1 MSKPWHALEIREVLD
16 ALETSPKGLTSAE
29 AAKRL
34 QKFGYNELV
43 ERKRVTPLQIF
54 LNQFKDI
61 FVIMLL
67 VAIVFSIIIG
77 WYKGGEFEEYVDAIT
92 IGAIVALNAVV
103 GFVQEYRSEKA
114 IEAMKKLA
122 APRARILRDG
132 KETVIPAREVVP
144 GDVILLEA
152 GDRIPADAR
161 LFDVVD
167 LKTDEAALTGEST
180 PIDKTTEVIDEK
192 TPVSDRRNMVF
203 MGTHVTYGRGK
214 AIVVA
219 TGMSTEFG
227 KIAEM
232 VQAVEEEETPLK
244 QKLERFAK
252 KLALII
258 IIACA
263 IIFTLEIIREGY
275 HLKNILDMFMTAVAL
290 AVSAVPEGLP
300 AVVTVCLALG
310 ARELAKRNAIL
321 RRLSSAETLGATT
334 VICSDKTGTLTKG
347 EMTVRKIYV
356 GGKVVDVTGVGYE
369 AKGDFLLNGELIDP
383 KNDDDLR
390 LLLGA
395 AALCT
400 NAQYDG
406 KSIIGDTTEGAL
418 IVVAAKAGMLKED
431 LEKVYPRVRE
441 VPFTSERK
449 RMTTVHKSSDGNLQ
463 AYVKGAPEVVLERCA
478 HVLSD
483 GKIMPLTEKKR
494 RSILEINE
502 IMAKDALRVLGVAF
516 KELGHTSP
524 EKIDVEELESGLIFV
539 GLLGMIDPPREEA
552 KVAIK
557 KCEEAGIKTIMI
569 TGDHKLT
576 AVAVAKELGMLK
588 TGEGNSSNNI
598 VLTGA
603 ELDTLSD
610 EEFEKIVEKV
620 VVYARVSPEHK
631 LRIVK
636 ALKKK
641 GHIVAMTGDGVNDA
655 PALKQSDIGVA
666 MGITGTDVTREAA
679 DIVLAD
685 DNFATIV
692 TAVEGGRGIYDNIRK
707 FSFFLMRCNF
717 DELALIGTFAL
728 LGLEL
733 PLTAPMILWL
743 NLVTDGGPAL
753 ALTMDPPDKDIMK
766 RPPRNPK
773 EGILHGRLASIIVT
787 FILQFVLTGGL
798 FYWQFYMLPGSTDLT
813 TIEGQMKLAQARTM
827 AFIRATLQE
836 LFVVWNCRSERRS
849 VWRMGR
855 EAFNNKFLV
864 IAVTVSAVATILVP
878 FFGLM
883 GTVWLDD
890 PMEWAIAI
898 VASLSGLFIL
908 PEVFYGRKIWKWT

>member
-1 MSKPWHALEIREVLD
+1 MSKPWHAMDIEEVMA
-16 ALETSPKGLTSAE
+16 ALETSPKGLASEE
-29 AAKRL
+29 AARRL
-34 QKFGYNELV
+34 QKYGYNELV
-43 ERKRVTPLQIF
+43 ERKRIGPLQIF

-67 VAIVFSIIIG
+67 VAIVLSVIIG

-92 IGAIVALNAVV
+92 ISAIVALNAVV

-122 APRARILRDG
+122 APRARVLRDG
-132 KETVIPAREVVP
+132 KETIIPAREVVP

-152 GDRIPADAR
+152 GDRVPADAR
-161 LFDVVD
+161 LIEVVD
-167 LKTDEAALTGEST
+167 LKTVEAALTGEST
-180 PIDKTTEVIDEK
+180 PIDKNTDVMDEQ

-203 MGTHVTYGRGK
+203 MGTHTTYGRGK
-214 AIVVA
+214 AVVVA
-219 TGMSTEFG
+219 TGMTTEFG

-252 KLALII
+252 KLAII
-258 IIACA
+258 IVIACA
-263 IIFTLEIIREGY
+263 IIFILELFREGF
-275 HLKNILDMFMTAVAL
+275 HLENILNMFMTAVAL

-321 RRLSSAETLGATT
+321 RKLSSAETLGATT

-356 GGKVVDVTGVGYE
+356 GGKIIDVTGAGYE
-369 AKGDFLLNGELIDP
+369 AKGDFLLNGESINP
-383 KNDDDLR
+383 KDDNDLR
-390 LLLGA
+390 LLLEA
-395 AALCT
+395 SALCT

-406 KSIIGDTTEGAL
+406 QNIIGDTTEGAL
-418 IVVAAKAGMLKED
+418 IVAAAKAGLLKED
-431 LEKVYPRVRE
+431 LEKVYPRVHE

-449 RMTTVHKSSDGNLQ
+449 RMTTVHKTTDGKLL
-463 AYVKGAPEVVLERCA
+463 AYIKGAPEIILERCT
-478 HVLSD
+478 HIISD
-483 GKIMPLTEKKR
+483 GKIAKISERRKR
-494 RSILEINE
+494 EILEINE
-502 IMAKDALRVLGVAF
+502 KMARDALRVLGVAF
-516 KELGHTSP
+516 KRLNFPDDG
-524 EKIDVEELESGLIFV
+524 KFDNEELESGLVFI
-539 GLLGMIDPPREEA
+539 GLLGMMDPPREEA
-552 KVAIK
+552 KLAIK
-557 KCEEAGIKTIMI
+557 KCEEAGIKTVMI

-588 TGEGNSSNNI
+588 GDGDENL
-598 VLTGA
+598 VLTGV
-603 ELDTLSD
+603 ELDAISD
-610 EEFEKIVEKV
+610 EEFAKIVERV
-620 VVYARVSPEHK
+620 SVYARVSPEHK
-631 LRIVK
+631 LRIVQ

-655 PALKQSDIGVA
+655 PALKQADIGVA

-692 TAVEGGRGIYDNIRK
+692 NAVEGGRGIYDNIRK

-717 DELALIGTFAL
+717 DELALIGIFAL

-753 ALTMDPPDKDIMK
+753 ALTMDPPDKDVMK

-773 EGILHGRLASIIVT
+773 EGILHGRIASIIVT

-798 FYWQFYMLPGSTDLT
+798 FYWQFYMLPGSTDLNT
-813 TIEGQMKLAQARTM
+813 LEGQMKLAQARTM

-836 LFVVWNCRSERRS
+836 LFVVWNCRSEKRS
-849 VWRMGR
+849 VWRMGK

-864 IAVTVSAVATILVP
+864 IAVIVSAIATILVP
-878 FFGLM
+878 YFGLM

-890 PMEWAIAI
+890 PLEWTIAIA
-898 VASLSGLFIL
+898 ASLSGLFIL

>member
-1 MSKPWHALEIREVLD
+1 MSKPWHAMEIQQVFD
-16 ALETSPKGLTSAE
+16 ALECSPKGLTSAE
-29 AAKRL
+29 ADRRL

-43 ERKRVTPLQIF
+43 ERKRATPLQIL

-67 VAIVFSIIIG
+67 VAIVFSVIIG

-122 APRARILRDG
+122 APRARVLRDG
-132 KETVIPAREVVP
+132 KETIIPAREVVP
-144 GDVILLEA
+144 GDVILIEA

-161 LFDVVD
+161 LFEVVD
-167 LKTDEAALTGEST
+167 LKTEEAALTGESV
-180 PIDKTTEVIDEK
+180 PVDKATEVLDEK

-203 MGTHVTYGRGK
+203 MGTHATYGRGK
-214 AIVVA
+214 AVVVA

-252 KLALII
+252 KLAVII
-258 IIACA
+258 VIACA
-263 IIFTLEIIREGY
+263 VIFILEIIREGY
-275 HLKNILDMFMTAVAL
+275 HLENVLGMFMTAVAL

-356 GGKVVDVTGVGYE
+356 GGKLVDVTGVGYE
-369 AKGDFLLNGELIDP
+369 AKGDFLLNGEPIDP
-383 KNDDDLR
+383 KKDEDLH

-406 KSIIGDTTEGAL
+406 KNIIGDTTEGAL
-418 IVVAAKAGMLKED
+418 IVAAAKAGLLKED
-431 LEKVYPRVRE
+431 LEKVYPRVHE

-449 RMTTVHKSSDGNLQ
+449 RMTTVHKSSDGKLL
-463 AYVKGAPEVVLERCA
+463 AFVKGAPEVVLERCT

-483 GKIMPLTEKKR
+483 GKTVVLTEKGR
-494 RSILEINE
+494 RAILEVNE
-502 IMAKDALRVLGVAF
+502 RLAKEALRVLGVAF
-516 KELGHTSP
+516 KELSEANP
-524 EKIDVEELESGLIFV
+524 EKFDAEELESGLTFV

-552 KVAIK
+552 KLAVK
-557 KCEEAGIKTIMI
+557 KCEEAGIKTVMI

-576 AVAVAKELGMLK
+576 AVAVAKELGILK
-588 TGEGNSSNNI
+588 TGDSDKGDL

-603 ELDTLSD
+603 DLDALSD
-610 EEFEKIVEKV
+610 EEFEKIVENV

-631 LRIVK
+631 LRIVR

-655 PALKQSDIGVA
+655 PALKQADIGVA

-692 TAVEGGRGIYDNIRK
+692 NAVEGGRAIYDNIRK

-717 DELALIGTFAL
+717 DELVLIGTFAL

-766 RPPRNPK
+766 RSPRDPK
-773 EGILHGRLASIIVT
+773 EGILHGRIASIVVT
-787 FILQFVLTGGL
+787 FILQFVLTGGI
-798 FYWQFYMLPGSTDLT
+798 FYWQYYILGE
-813 TIEGQMKLAQARTM
+813 TIEQARTM

-849 VWRMGR
+849 VWRMGK
-855 EAFNNKFLV
+855 EAFNNKYLV
-864 IAVTVSAVATILVP
+864 IAVVVSTAATILVP
-878 FFGLM
+878 YFGLM
-883 GTVWLDD
+883 GTVWLDNPVD
-890 PMEWAIAI
+890 WTIAI
-898 VASLSGLFIL
+898 VASMSGLFIL
-908 PEVFYGRKIWKWT
+908 PEIFYGRKIWKWT

>member
-1 MSKPWHALEIREVLD
+1 V
-16 ALETSPKGLTSAE
+16 
-29 AAKRL
+29 
-34 QKFGYNELV
+34 
-43 ERKRVTPLQIF
+43 
-54 LNQFKDI
+54 
-61 FVIMLL
+61 
-67 VAIVFSIIIG
+67 
-77 WYKGGEFEEYVDAIT
+77 
-92 IGAIVALNAVV
+92 
-103 GFVQEYRSEKA
+103 
-114 IEAMKKLA
+114 
-122 APRARILRDG
+122 LRDG

-144 GDVILLEA
+144 GDVILIDA

-161 LFDVVD
+161 LFEVVD
-167 LKTDEAALTGEST
+167 LKTDEATLTGEST

-203 MGTHVTYGRGK
+203 MGTHATYGRGK

-219 TGMSTEFG
+219 TGMNTEFG

-258 IIACA
+258 VIACA
-263 IIFTLEIIREGY
+263 IIFILEVIREGY
-275 HLKNILDMFMTAVAL
+275 HIKNILDMFMTAVAL

-369 AKGDFLLNGELIDP
+369 AKGEFMLNGEPIDP
-383 KNDDDLR
+383 KSDDDLR

-406 KSIIGDTTEGAL
+406 KSVIGDTTEGAL
-418 IVVAAKAGMLKED
+418 LVAAAKAGMLKED
-431 LEKVYPRVRE
+431 LEKVYPRVHE

-449 RMTTVHKSSDGNLQ
+449 RMTTVHKSSDGKLL
-463 AYVKGAPEVVLERCA
+463 AYMKGAPEVVLERCTHILA
-478 HVLSD
+478 D
-483 GKIMPLTEKKR
+483 GKIVVLTEKKR

-502 IMAKDALRVLGVAF
+502 KMAAGALRVLGVAF
-516 KELGHTSP
+516 KELGDANP
-524 EKIDVEELESGLIFV
+524 EKFDAEELESSLVFV

-552 KVAIK
+552 KLAVK

-569 TGDHKLT
+569 TGDHRLT

-588 TGEGNSSNNI
+588 TGEGNSNDDI

-610 EEFEKIVEKV
+610 EEFEEIVEKV

-655 PALKQSDIGVA
+655 PALKQADIGVA

-773 EGILHGRLASIIVT
+773 EGILHGRLASIIAT
-787 FILQFVLTGGL
+787 FILQFALTGGL
-798 FYWQFYMLPGSTDLT
+798 FYWQYYVLHETL
-813 TIEGQMKLAQARTM
+813 EQARTM

-864 IAVTVSAVATILVP
+864 IAVIVSAIATMLVP

-890 PMEWAIAI
+890 PIEWTIAIA
-898 VASLSGLFIL
+898 ASLSGLFIL